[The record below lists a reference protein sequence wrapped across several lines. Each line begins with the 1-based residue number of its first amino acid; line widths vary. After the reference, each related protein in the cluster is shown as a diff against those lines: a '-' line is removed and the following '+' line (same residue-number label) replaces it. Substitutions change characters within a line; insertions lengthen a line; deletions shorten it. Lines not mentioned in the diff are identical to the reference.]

1 MIFGKVAA
9 ALGDIATQIAYYRVF
24 AGWFAPGG
32 GFGTTIGLQ
41 IGIARIGGFV
51 GSSTAN
57 VISKVRDLK
66 SSYRKA
72 WELTSLFIRI
82 PETLLGSSG
91 SVHASPSSQTCA
103 HLSSSSLRRLH
114 ISAFARHLIQRP
126 ERHLLRKTG
135 SSTLTRLYNC
145 LGSSGR
151 LCFSQW
157 CRQVALTYILKM
169 PLSLLSI
176 VLELMLWR
184 LVGMPLCRSMPVSHL
199 LQSSTQSR
207 GANQNI

>member
-1 MIFGKVAA
+1 MTAGALVIAGAATCRSFPLMIFGKVTA

-57 VISKVRDLK
+57 VISK
-66 SSYRKA
+66 
-72 WELTSLFIRI
+72 
-82 PETLLGSSG
+82 
-91 SVHASPSSQTCA
+91 HALRSSQTCA
-103 HLSSSSLRRLH
+103 HFSSFSLQRLH
-114 ISAFARHLIQRP
+114 TSAFARLLIQLPANRWW
-126 ERHLLRKTG
+126 RRIRR
-135 SSTLTRLYNC
+135 SISTKSFNC

-151 LCFSQW
+151 LCFSRW
-157 CRQVALTYILKM
+157 CRQAVPTSILKM

-176 VLELMLWR
+176 ASE
-184 LVGMPLCRSMPVSHL
+184 
-199 LQSSTQSR
+199 
-207 GANQNI
+207 

>member
-1 MIFGKVAA
+1 MTAGALVIAGAATCRSFPLMIFGKVAA

-32 GFGTTIGLQ
+32 GFGTTVGLQ

-66 SSYRKA
+66 SSYRKT

-82 PETLLGSSG
+82 PETSLGSFG
-91 SVHASPSSQTCA
+91 LAHALLFSRICA
-103 HLSSSSLRRLH
+103 RSCSSSLQRLH

-126 ERHLLRKTG
+126 ERHLLRKTR

-151 LCFSQW
+151 SCFSQW
-157 CRQVALTYILKM
+157 CKLVAPISTLKT
-169 PLSLLSI
+169 LL
-176 VLELMLWR
+176 
-184 LVGMPLCRSMPVSHL
+184 
-199 LQSSTQSR
+199 
-207 GANQNI
+207 N